1 MRFKSVSLLTALILA
16 CVPLA
21 AQNFGEFTGT
31 VADPSGAVIAGASI
45 TVTNEATG
53 VARTAETN
61 EAGSYT
67 VPFLNPGV
75 YTITAESEGFRSART
90 AGLTLQVG
98 AAVRNNFTLEVGVV
112 TEVVEVEAGAQML
125 QTQDTAVGTV
135 IDNERIVEL
144 PINGRNYLNL
154 VKLSP
159 NVSAEMASGGQAN
172 SRQGGERANQAISI
186 AGQRQQFNRY
196 TLDGVENTDPNFNT
210 FIIRPSVDA
219 LQEFKVQTGVYSAEY
234 GKAASQVVVTTKS
247 GTNEFHGT
255 VYEFLRNDKIQAK
268 SWGRTDKPPF
278 RRNQFGFT
286 VTGPVV
292 KNRVFFMANYEG
304 LRQSV
309 HGFGQSTVAPV
320 SMRNGDFTD
329 SLRDIYDPTSVV
341 ETSPGKFTATQF
353 TNNIIPTDRLSPVAL
368 KLLEFYPEPT
378 LPTAV
383 GGGINFQR
391 NVLDTTDWDQFTTRG
406 DFVESGNSQWFYR
419 YSWGGEDVLNGGT
432 FPISDERITTD
443 VQQHVV
449 SNTRTFSPT
458 LVNEL
463 RLGVSL
469 FDNDKLTKF
478 NGIRDISSELGIPG
492 MPIPDPQAFGTPRVN
507 VGGNNDFAGWGES
520 TEGPFINNNRNFQIV
535 NNTSWIRGNHTF
547 KFGIDL
553 SEARYAQIGNQFARG
568 ELNASNVQTA
578 DPANRGGTGN
588 GFAGFM
594 TGWMNE
600 ASRAG
605 GLPNVQFRR
614 KPMMFYLEDTWK
626 VTPKLTMNIGLRYE
640 NTPPWHDKHSGYQ
653 NVYFDGCLG
662 VDDTG
667 IDESCA
673 TPILVRPEGI
683 NDDPFEGLA
692 FHLADVVP
700 VAVSDDLLFSRRMV
714 RWDTNDFAPRLGI
727 SYAPDAKT
735 TVRMGYGMFYAQ
747 DTANPVFDMGRNFGA
762 RDTNL
767 QPGFINTVNMDQGPW
782 KTKAGEGSVTCS
794 NWDGACFNGLYTFS
808 NDAGRST
815 PNIQQWVLNIQR
827 QVTDTLLFEVG
838 YMGSVG
844 HNLQKMHGWNQPLL
858 RAGPGDNTSANDRRP
873 WGADAYG
880 VIQTISGLGNSS
892 YNALGVKLL
901 QRSKNGLTYLMGYTW
916 ARSID
921 DSSAIRTNGG
931 DNLFPR
937 AMYDFSGERGLSQF
951 HTGHR
956 LTASILY
963 DLPLRFDNSL
973 VEAIAGGWQVGTI
986 LTFSTGTPVNHGTCP
1001 GSPTVG
1007 ASEYMADATGINPN
1021 SGPKT
1026 AESFWSKGS
1035 NGVQNSYY
1043 CGGFIPG
1050 EDKDP
1055 GFPYRYG
1062 NTARNDLITPGFR
1075 NMDFSATKNFRINE
1089 TMGVEFKFE
1098 SYNATNHPNWNGPSS
1113 SLTST
1118 QFGRITSA
1126 RDMRTNQFALKFNF

>member
-1 MRFKSVSLLTALILA
+1 MKFKSVSLLTALLLA
-16 CVPLA
+16 SLPLA
-21 AQNFGEFTGT
+21 AQNFGEITGT

-45 TVTNEATG
+45 TITNEATG

-61 EAGSYT
+61 EAGSYD
-67 VPFLNPGV
+67 VPFINPGV
-75 YTITAESEGFRSART
+75 YTVTAELDGFRTSRT
-90 AGLTLQVG
+90 TGRVIQIGDVAQV
-98 AAVRNNFTLEVGVV
+98 NFTLEIGVV

-125 QTQDTAVGTV
+125 QTSNTSVGTV

-144 PINGRNYLNL
+144 PINGRNYLDL

-159 NVSAEMASGGQAN
+159 NVSSEMQSGGQAN
-172 SRQGGERANQAISI
+172 SRQGGERANQSISI

-196 TLDGVENTDPNFNT
+196 TLDGMENTDPNFNT
-210 FIIRPSVDA
+210 FIVRPSVDA
-219 LQEFKVQTGVYSAEY
+219 IQEFKVQTGVYSAEY
-234 GKAASQVVVTTKS
+234 GKSTSQVIVTTKS

-286 VTGPVV
+286 ATGPVV

-309 HGFGQSTVAPV
+309 QGFGQATVAPV

-329 SLRDIYDPTSVV
+329 SRADIFDPVSTMEV
-341 ETSPGKFTATQF
+341 SPGVFTSTQF
-353 TNNIIPTDRLSPVAL
+353 ANNIIPTNRLSPAAK

-383 GGGINFQR
+383 DAGINYQR
-391 NVLDTTDWDQFTTRG
+391 NVPDTSDWDQFTTRG
-406 DFVESGNSQWFYR
+406 DFVESDSSQWFFR
-419 YSWGGEDVLNGGT
+419 YSWGGETVADGQT
-432 FPISDERITTD
+432 FEARDERITTD
-443 VQQHVV
+443 VAQYLL

-478 NGIRDISSELGIPG
+478 NGIRDVTSELGIPG
-492 MPIPDPQAFGTPRVN
+492 MPVPDPQAWGTPSVG
-507 VGGNNDFAGWGES
+507 VGGNNDFTGWGEANG
-520 TEGPFINNNRNFQIV
+520 GPFINNNRNYQIV

-547 KFGIDL
+547 KFGIDI
-553 SEARYAQIGNQFARG
+553 SESRYAQVGNQFARG
-568 ELNASNVQTA
+568 DLQASALQTA
-578 DPANRGGTGN
+578 DPNNRGETGN
-588 GFAGFM
+588 GFASWM
-594 TGWMNE
+594 TGWINE
-600 ASRAG
+600 ATRAG

-626 VTPKLTMNIGLRYE
+626 ITPKLTMNIGLRYE

-653 NVYFDGCLG
+653 NVYFAGCLG

-667 IDESCA
+667 IDENCP
-673 TPILVRPEGI
+673 TPTLVRPEGI

-700 VAVSDDLLFSRRMV
+700 VAVSDTLLYSRRLV
-714 RWDTNDFAPRLGI
+714 RWDTNDFAPRIGI
-727 SYAPDAKT
+727 SWAPDEKT
-735 TVRMGYGMFYAQ
+735 TVRTGYGVFYAQ

-762 RDTNL
+762 RDTNTQADIL
-767 QPGFINTVNMDQGPW
+767 NTINLEIGPW
-782 KTKAGEGSVTCS
+782 ATKSGAGSVTCS
-794 NWDGACFNGLYTFS
+794 NWDGACFNGLYTFG
-808 NDAGRST
+808 NDPGRHT
-815 PNIQQWVLNIQR
+815 PNIQQWVLNVQR
-827 QVTDTLLFEVG
+827 QVTDTLMFEVG

-858 RAGPGDNTSANDRRP
+858 RAGPDDITSTRERQP
-873 WGADAYG
+873 WGADAFG
-880 VIQTISGLGNSS
+880 IIQTIDSLGNSN

-901 QRSKNGLTYLMGYTW
+901 QRSNNGLTYLLGYTW
-916 ARSID
+916 AKSID

-931 DNLFPR
+931 DNLFPINF
-937 AMYDFSGERGLSQF
+937 YDFSNERALSQF
-951 HTGHR
+951 HTGQR

-963 DLPLRFDNSL
+963 DLPLRFDNGL
-973 VEAIAGGWQVGTI
+973 LEALAGGWQVGTI
-986 LTFSTGTPVNHGTCP
+986 LTFSTGTPRNHGGCP
-1001 GSPTVG
+1001 GNPTFG
-1007 ASEYMADATGINPN
+1007 GSGGADANGTNPN
-1021 SGPKT
+1021 VNGGPE
-1026 AESFWSKGS
+1026 AFWSKGS
-1035 NGVQNSYY
+1035 NGLQNSYY
-1043 CGGFIPG
+1043 CGGKIAG
-1050 EDKDP
+1050 ETVDP
-1055 GFPYRYG
+1055 TFPYRYG
-1062 NTARNDLITPGFR
+1062 SGTRNDLIGPGYR
-1075 NMDFSATKNFRINE
+1075 NMDFSATKNFKINE
-1089 TMGVEFKFE
+1089 SMGVEFKFE
-1098 SYNATNHPNWNGPSS
+1098 SYNATNHPNWNPPST

-1118 QFGRITSA
+1118 QYGRITSA